1 MAHCQFTSPDGHD
14 AMYVE
19 QFYFNKV
26 LEGQYNSSVGKV
38 VGYTKNGIK
47 VADKLNGD
55 QGFMKHEVWKS
66 NLCKRNVPLIYDELQ
81 NSGNFHKTS
90 QQLSQNCLSFLLS
103 TNKVKFCFNDLYVS
117 SSRALRLAEV
127 CGCSRQQ
134 TSKHACLQRVQLLPK
149 TNQTNVA
156 QRRKADNN

>member
-26 LEGQYNSSVGKV
+26 LECQYNSSVGKV
-38 VGYTKNGIK
+38 VGYTKNGIEF
-47 VADKLNGD
+47 ADKLNGD

-66 NLCKRNVPLIYDELQ
+66 NLCKRNVPLIELQ

-103 TNKVKFCFNDLYVS
+103 TKKVKFCFNDLYVS

-134 TSKHACLQRVQLLPK
+134 TSKHARLQRVQLLPK
-149 TNQTNVA
+149 NKSN
-156 QRRKADNN
+156 